1 MKKII
6 SRILIAYALAV
17 LLCTLYLNQCIAQN
31 PKQNKTSLSEYSVRG
46 KVTDTHNVPMP
57 GVTVRY
63 NHIIGT
69 ATDNDG
75 NFTLRLPEET
85 GTLTFSFI
93 GYKTLNIPFTA
104 GVPLSVRMTEEQ
116 FQRLERYREL
126 TRLPVTTYFRKLI
139 AESEIVERPSRIRF
153 RLHEEVNKI
162 DSNIRQILRN
172 PRAKELD
179 REATDG
185 IRFLLEHILEQAYH
199 IKAHH
204 DLSHKDGQ

>member
-1 MKKII
+1 
-6 SRILIAYALAV
+6 
-17 LLCTLYLNQCIAQN
+17 
-31 PKQNKTSLSEYSVRG
+31 
-46 KVTDTHNVPMP
+46 MP

-179 REATDG
+179 REAADR

-199 IKAHH
+199 INAHH

>member
-1 MKKII
+1 MRRKRRKP
-6 SRILIAYALAV
+6 R
-17 LLCTLYLNQCIAQN
+17 
-31 PKQNKTSLSEYSVRG
+31 PRG
-46 KVTDTHNVPMP
+46 KL
-57 GVTVRY
+57 R
-63 NHIIGT
+63 
-69 ATDNDG
+69 DN
-75 NFTLRLPEET
+75 
-85 GTLTFSFI
+85 S
-93 GYKTLNIPFTA
+93 KNI
-104 GVPLSVRMTEEQ
+104 SVRMTEEQ

-185 IRFLLEHILEQAYH
+185 IRFLLEHILEQAYL
-199 IKAHH
+199 KAHH
-204 DLSHKDGQ
+204 DLSHEDGQ

>member
-179 REATDG
+179 REAADR

-199 IKAHH
+199 INAHH

>member
-1 MKKII
+1 MRRKRKKQ
-6 SRILIAYALAV
+6 L
-17 LLCTLYLNQCIAQN
+17 T
-31 PKQNKTSLSEYSVRG
+31 RG
-46 KVTDTHNVPMP
+46 NL
-57 GVTVRY
+57 R
-63 NHIIGT
+63 
-69 ATDNDG
+69 DN
-75 NFTLRLPEET
+75 
-85 GTLTFSFI
+85 SKSI
-93 GYKTLNIPFTA
+93 
-104 GVPLSVRMTEEQ
+104 SVRMTEEQ

-185 IRFLLEHILEQAYH
+185 IRFLLEHILEQAYL
-199 IKAHH
+199 KAHH
-204 DLSHKDGQ
+204 DLSHEDGQ

>member
-85 GTLTFSFI
+85 AYRDAGATTPRTTCHVDNEVDSSVSFS
-93 GYKTLNIPFTA
+93 
-104 GVPLSVRMTEEQ
+104 
-116 FQRLERYREL
+116 
-126 TRLPVTTYFRKLI
+126 
-139 AESEIVERPSRIRF
+139 
-153 RLHEEVNKI
+153 
-162 DSNIRQILRN
+162 
-172 PRAKELD
+172 
-179 REATDG
+179 
-185 IRFLLEHILEQAYH
+185 
-199 IKAHH
+199 
-204 DLSHKDGQ
+204 

>member
-1 MKKII
+1 MRRKRKKP
-6 SRILIAYALAV
+6 L
-17 LLCTLYLNQCIAQN
+17 
-31 PKQNKTSLSEYSVRG
+31 PRG
-46 KVTDTHNVPMP
+46 KL
-57 GVTVRY
+57 R
-63 NHIIGT
+63 
-69 ATDNDG
+69 DN
-75 NFTLRLPEET
+75 
-85 GTLTFSFI
+85 SKSI
-93 GYKTLNIPFTA
+93 
-104 GVPLSVRMTEEQ
+104 SVRMTEEQ

-179 REATDG
+179 REATDR
-185 IRFLLEHILEQAYH
+185 IRLLLEHILEQAHH
-199 IKAHH
+199 INAHH

>member
-1 MKKII
+1 MRHKRKKP
-6 SRILIAYALAV
+6 L
-17 LLCTLYLNQCIAQN
+17 
-31 PKQNKTSLSEYSVRG
+31 PRG
-46 KVTDTHNVPMP
+46 KL
-57 GVTVRY
+57 R
-63 NHIIGT
+63 
-69 ATDNDG
+69 DN
-75 NFTLRLPEET
+75 
-85 GTLTFSFI
+85 SKSI
-93 GYKTLNIPFTA
+93 
-104 GVPLSVRMTEEQ
+104 SVRMTEEQ

-199 IKAHH
+199 INDHH

>member
-1 MKKII
+1 MRRKRKKP
-6 SRILIAYALAV
+6 L
-17 LLCTLYLNQCIAQN
+17 
-31 PKQNKTSLSEYSVRG
+31 PRG
-46 KVTDTHNVPMP
+46 KL
-57 GVTVRY
+57 R
-63 NHIIGT
+63 
-69 ATDNDG
+69 DN
-75 NFTLRLPEET
+75 
-85 GTLTFSFI
+85 SKSI
-93 GYKTLNIPFTA
+93 
-104 GVPLSVRMTEEQ
+104 SVRMTEEQ

-179 REATDG
+179 REAADR

-199 IKAHH
+199 

>member
-1 MKKII
+1 MRHKRKKP
-6 SRILIAYALAV
+6 L
-17 LLCTLYLNQCIAQN
+17 
-31 PKQNKTSLSEYSVRG
+31 PRG
-46 KVTDTHNVPMP
+46 KL
-57 GVTVRY
+57 R
-63 NHIIGT
+63 
-69 ATDNDG
+69 DN
-75 NFTLRLPEET
+75 
-85 GTLTFSFI
+85 SKSI
-93 GYKTLNIPFTA
+93 
-104 GVPLSVRMTEEQ
+104 SVRMTEEQ
-116 FQRLERYREL
+116 FLRLERYREL

-179 REATDG
+179 REAADR

-199 IKAHH
+199 INAYH